1 MAVPWISV
9 CTDGEARRPDH
20 PVLGRGIPHPRSY
33 GSAPRVL
40 GRYVRERGVLP
51 LETAIAKLTGVPASQ
66 VGLSDRGLVR
76 EGWAADLV
84 VFDAATVI
92 DTATFERP
100 ARYPVG
106 VRDVIV
112 NGGLVVRDGTE
123 TGVRPGR
130 LLRRAS

>member
-1 MAVPWISV
+1 
-9 CTDGEARRPDH
+9 
-20 PVLGRGIPHPRSY
+20 
-33 GSAPRVL
+33 
-40 GRYVRERGVLP
+40 VRERGDRP

-66 VGLSDRGLVR
+66 VGLRDRRVVR

-92 DTATFERP
+92 DTATFECP
-100 ARYPVG
+100 ASYPVG

-112 NGGLVVRDGTE
+112 NGRLVVRDGTE

>member
-1 MAVPWISV
+1 
-9 CTDGEARRPDH
+9 
-20 PVLGRGIPHPRSY
+20 
-33 GSAPRVL
+33 
-40 GRYVRERGVLP
+40 VLP
-51 LETAIAKLTGVPASQ
+51 LETAVAKLTGVPAAQ
-66 VGLSDRGLVR
+66 VGLRDRGIVR

-100 ARYPVG
+100 ANYPAG
-106 VRDVIV
+106 IPHVIV
-112 NGGLVVRDGTE
+112 NGRIAVRDGAE